1 MRHSVCVD
9 CRTSLHNRNLFAFR
23 SVGGVHPLRTA
34 PLLICIFFLLALLC
48 ESCDQAFDGQS
59 PFENRLVIYSLLSTD
74 QNQQFVRLYTNY
86 DVQGFDPSQNTV
98 DHAPTGAQVSV
109 MGPEAS
115 YAFRDTLLGR
125 PDTSRY
131 KDPINAYVAAPFQV
145 IPGNTYS
152 LSVVSQGFD
161 RMSAVVKVP
170 GRSEVTTV
178 QISQFD
184 DPHPGDPRDP
194 LKIVVQAY
202 VSPVSKGCLTQMF
215 VDYDV
220 LTEVGWKPGRVEI
233 PMFMLTGDT
242 TVYMST
248 FPKLE
253 RITSSPVITTYY
265 VTAYMMTLSR
275 VKNAHPNTGLLF
287 RRVVLRALQVE
298 SNLYDY
304 YNVVNGFRDPASI
317 RIDEPDYS
325 NIRGAYGLFG
335 AYTLDSLVH
344 PLPSIFSFDQ

>member
-1 MRHSVCVD
+1 
-9 CRTSLHNRNLFAFR
+9 
-23 SVGGVHPLRTA
+23 LRTA
-34 PLLICIFFLLALLC
+34 PFLIAISFLLTLLC
-48 ESCDQAFDGQS
+48 QGCDQTFDAQS
-59 PFENRLVIYSLLSTD
+59 PFENRPVIYSLLSTD
-74 QNQQFVRLYTNY
+74 QNNQFVRLYTNY
-86 DVQGFDPSQNTV
+86 DVQGFDPFQNTL
-98 DHAPTGAQVSV
+98 DKAITGAQIGVT
-109 MGPEAS
+109 GPEGS
-115 YAFRDTLLGR
+115 YLFRDTLLRR

-131 KDPINAYVAAPFQV
+131 KDPIHAYVGAPFQA

-161 RMSAVVKVP
+161 RMSAVVRVP
-170 GRSEVTTV
+170 GRSQLMTV

-184 DPHPGDPRDP
+184 DPSPGDAKDP
-194 LKIVVQAY
+194 LKIVVQTY

-220 LTEVGWKPGRVEI
+220 LTEVGWKPERVEI

-253 RITSSPVITTYY
+253 RIGSSPAITTYY
-265 VTAYMMTLSR
+265 VAAYIMTLSR

-287 RRVVLRALQVE
+287 RRVVLRALQAE

-325 NIRGAYGLFG
+325 NVRGAYGLFG
-335 AYTLDSLVH
+335 AYTVDSLVH
-344 PLPSIFSFDQ
+344 PLPSLFKFNQ

>member
-1 MRHSVCVD
+1 MHF
-9 CRTSLHNRNLFAFR
+9 SLSSKSFNSIAAAIIVAIAAVL
-23 SVGGVHPLRTA
+23 S
-34 PLLICIFFLLALLC
+34 CQ
-48 ESCDQAFDGQS
+48 SCDQTFDAQS

-74 QNQQFVRLYTNY
+74 QNHQFVRLYTNY
-86 DVQGFDPSQNTV
+86 AVQGYDPSQNTV
-98 DHAPTGAQVSV
+98 DHAITGARVGV

-115 YAFRDTLLGR
+115 YVFRDTLLRR

-131 KDPINAYVAAPFQV
+131 RDPIHAYVAAPFQV

-152 LSVVSQGFD
+152 LSVASQGFD

-170 GRSEVTTV
+170 GRSQVSTI

-184 DPHPGDPRDP
+184 NPNPGDPEDP
-194 LKIVVQAY
+194 LKIVVQTY
-202 VSPVSKGCLTQMF
+202 VSPVSKGCLTQFF

-220 LTEVGWKPGRVEI
+220 LTEVGWQSERVEI
-233 PMFMLTGDT
+233 PMFVLLSGDT
-242 TVYMST
+242 TVLMST

-253 RITSSPVITTYY
+253 RIISSPVITTFY
-265 VTAYMMTLSR
+265 VKAYGIVLAR
-275 VKNAHPNTGLLF
+275 VQNAHPNTGLLF
-287 RRVVLRALQVE
+287 RRVVLRVLQIE

-304 YNVVNGFRDPASI
+304 YNIVNGFRDPASI

-335 AYTLDSLVH
+335 AYTVDSLVH
-344 PLPSIFSFDQ
+344 PLPSNFTFNR